1 MRLNPENID
10 VEGAG
15 DFTWVRRQYPSPTM
29 PKRWSLPGAWA
40 HVETSRKLTEERPK
54 GKPGM
59 VLQGMGV
66 QGKTGARLS
75 QRPLGVGL
83 SHSSEEALL
92 RSYKRLEAD
101 ASAGIDGGYGKTL
114 EENLRQL
121 QERYRASPVRR
132 VWIEKPGG
140 GKRPLG
146 IPTLADKIVQGA
158 VVEILNS
165 IYETD
170 FMGFSYGS
178 CPGRSA
184 HQALQALQTVLQ
196 KGKGNWVLDA
206 DLSKFFDRIDHKE
219 LRSAIHHRV
228 KDHRLLRLIGKWLAV
243 GVVEEDGRRIREKKG
258 TPQGGVISP
267 LLANI
272 FLHYVVG

>member
-1 MRLNPENID
+1 M
-10 VEGAG
+10 
-15 DFTWVRRQYPSPTM
+15 
-29 PKRWSLPGAWA
+29 
-40 HVETSRKLTEERPK
+40 
-54 GKPGM
+54 
-59 VLQGMGV
+59 
-66 QGKTGARLS
+66 
-75 QRPLGVGL
+75 
-83 SHSSEEALL
+83 
-92 RSYKRLEAD
+92 
-101 ASAGIDGGYGKTL
+101 
-114 EENLRQL
+114 
-121 QERYRASPVRR
+121 
-132 VWIEKPGG
+132 
-140 GKRPLG
+140 G

-178 CPGRSA
+178 RPGRSA